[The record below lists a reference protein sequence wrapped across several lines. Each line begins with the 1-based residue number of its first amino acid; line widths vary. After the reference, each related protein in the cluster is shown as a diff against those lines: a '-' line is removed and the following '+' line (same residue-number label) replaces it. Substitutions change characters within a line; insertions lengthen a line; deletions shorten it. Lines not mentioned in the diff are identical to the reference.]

1 MSTDETQPISPNA
14 LRVLEKRYLAH
25 DESGK
30 VIETPDQLF
39 RRVAK
44 NIAQAELNYSSGNVE
59 KSEKAFYRVMANL
72 EFLPNSP
79 TLMNAGREIQQL
91 SACFVLPVEDSLDGI
106 FETLKQAAL
115 IHKSGGG
122 TGFSFSKIRPK
133 NDFVKSTG
141 GVASGP
147 VSFMKVFNGATEE
160 IKQGGTRRGANM
172 GILRVDHPDILDFIR
187 CKDEPGEMTNFNI
200 SVAVTDR
207 FIEAVRNRQSYD
219 LINPRSG
226 KVAGKL
232 SAPKVMEE
240 IACHAHRTGE
250 PGLFFIDLA
259 NKTNPTP
266 HIGPIEATNP
276 CGEQPLLPNESCNLG
291 SINLERHLKS
301 SNGAYEIDWEQ
312 LEQTVR
318 LAVHFLDNVIDMNR
332 FPVPAIQDLTRAN
345 RKIGVGVMGFA
356 RILFKLGIGYDTPKG
371 VETGREVMKFIQT
384 VGMDASRK
392 LAEERGVYPNWK
404 GSLHEKKGQKVRNAY
419 VTTVA
424 PTGTIS
430 MIANTSGGCEPEFSL
445 IWYKNVMDGEHLPY
459 VQEYFIEVAKKEGFW
474 TEVLLEKIM
483 ANHGSAKGVREIP
496 EKWQKVFVTAHDI
509 APEWHVRMEA
519 AFQENTDSAVSKTI
533 NLSHQA
539 GIGDVQKAFLLA
551 YDLKCKG
558 ITVYRDGSR
567 EEQVMNIGRAKGELP
582 DVIPSKRV
590 RVEVEGQ
597 DPFYVHVSLLNG
609 QPVEVFCSPAT
620 EAILVYTSRLTSHM
634 LRKGFSVKEIMKDLE
649 MANSQ
654 CSHPA
659 PLWTAYREGLEALLT
674 GSSSPSILEGYKAK
688 VRTPSG
694 TVYIHLYLKAGK
706 PVELFFLPAPQTK
719 HREIFDLCFMLT
731 SLCLREGVS
740 FDRLMKWFDR
750 ANARH
755 GHVSTELGALRRGID
770 QIYRLIGG
778 KEGEKS
784 LPCPTADCK
793 GTLIF
798 AEGCLGGKCNTCGY
812 TACL

>member
-1 MSTDETQPISPNA
+1 M
-14 LRVLEKRYLAH
+14 RVLEKRYLAR
-25 DESGK
+25 DGAGK

-44 NIAQAELNYSSGNVE
+44 NIAQAELNYPSGNAE
-59 KSEKAFYRVMANL
+59 NAEEAFYRIMANL

-79 TLMNAGREIQQL
+79 TLMNAGRDLQQL
-91 SACFVLPVEDSLDGI
+91 SACFVLPVEDSLEGI

-122 TGFSFSKIRPK
+122 TGFSFSKLRPK

-147 VSFMKVFNGATEE
+147 ISFMKVFNASTEE

-172 GILRVDHPDILDFIR
+172 GILQVDHPDILDFIR
-187 CKDEPGEMTNFNI
+187 CKDDLKEITNFNI
-200 SVAVTDR
+200 SVAITDR
-207 FIEAVRNRQSYD
+207 FMEAIRKKKSYG

-226 KVAGKL
+226 KKVGQLDAGKVL
-232 SAPKVMEE
+232 DE
-240 IACHAHRTGE
+240 IARHAYRTGE
-250 PGLFFIDLA
+250 PGIFFIDIA
-259 NKTNPTP
+259 NRTNPTP
-266 HIGPIEATNP
+266 HIGKIEATNP

-291 SINLERHLKS
+291 SLNLEGHLKKIE
-301 SNGAYEIDWEQ
+301 GRFEIDWSH
-312 LEQTVR
+312 LERSIRT
-318 LAVHFLDNVIDMNR
+318 AVHFLDNVIDMNKY
-332 FPVPAIQDLTRAN
+332 PIPAIETLTKAN

-356 RILFKLGIGYDTPKG
+356 RVLYKIGIGYNTEKG
-371 VETGREVMKFIQT
+371 IETGREVMKFIQKI
-384 VGMDASRK
+384 GYDASCC
-392 LAEERGVYPNWK
+392 LASNRGVYPNWK
-404 GSLHEKKGQKVRNAY
+404 GSRHEGSGLVVRNAY

-430 MIANTSGGCEPEFSL
+430 MIADTSGGCEPEFSL
-445 IWYKNVMDGEHLPY
+445 VWFKNVMEGEHLPY
-459 VQEYFIEVAKKEGFW
+459 VQDYFIEVAKNEGFW
-474 TEVLLEKIM
+474 SDRLIDKIV
-483 ANHGSAKGVREIP
+483 ANYGSAKGVREIP
-496 EKWQKVFVTAHDI
+496 EKWQDVFVTSHDVG
-509 APEWHVRMEA
+509 PEWHVRMQA

-533 NLSHQA
+533 NLPGRSTVE
-539 GIGDVQKAFLLA
+539 DVKNAFLLA
-551 YDLKCKG
+551 YDLNCKG

-582 DVIPSKRV
+582 DVLPSRRI
-590 RVEVEGQ
+590 RVEVEGE
-597 DPFYVHVSLLNG
+597 DPFYVHASLLNG
-609 QPVEVFCSPAT
+609 KPVEVFCSPAT

-634 LRKGFSVKEIMKDLE
+634 LRRGFSVKEMIKDLE

-674 GSSSPSILEGYKAK
+674 GSSSPSILEGYKTTVK
-688 VRTPSG
+688 TESG
-694 TVYIHLYLKAGK
+694 TVYIHLYLKDGK

-778 KEGEKS
+778 KEGQQKLS
-784 LPCPTADCK
+784 CPVGGCE
-793 GTLIF
+793 GFLIF
-798 AEGCLGGKCNTCGY
+798 EEGCLGGKCMICGHS
-812 TACL
+812 ACV